1 MTNFQISKLLL
12 GCLVV
17 LPALAWAGT
26 PAASSTM
33 VPRSSA
39 GNCPGGTNEVG
50 AGYCQSTDGRHF
62 MPISSAGNCPGG
74 ANNAGADYCRADE
87 IGVSFVPISSDG
99 NCPSGATNAGADY
112 CRVDK

>member
-62 MPISSAGNCPGG
+62 MPTSGGSCPTGS
-74 ANNAGADYCRADE
+74 NNAGADYCQASE
-87 IGVSFVPISSDG
+87 LGVSFVPTSGGS
-99 NCPSGATNAGADY
+99 CPTGSTNAGADY

>member
-33 VPRSSA
+33 VPTSGGS
-39 GNCPGGTNEVG
+39 CPTG
-50 AGYCQSTDGRHF
+50 S
-62 MPISSAGNCPGG
+62 
-74 ANNAGADYCRADE
+74 NNAGADYCQSADGRHFMPTSGGSCPTGSNNAGADYCQASE
-87 IGVSFVPISSDG
+87 LGVSFVPTSGGS
-99 NCPSGATNAGADY
+99 CPTGSTNAGADY

>member
-33 VPRSSA
+33 VPTSGGS
-39 GNCPGGTNEVG
+39 CPTG
-50 AGYCQSTDGRHF
+50 S
-62 MPISSAGNCPGG
+62 
-74 ANNAGADYCRADE
+74 NNAGADYCQASE
-87 IGVSFVPISSDG
+87 LGVSFVPTSGGS
-99 NCPSGATNAGADY
+99 CPTGSTNAGADY